1 MLLEYSYDN
10 ATKVLELLK
19 RNEVVTLSIAE
30 QMDTLVIEYTLLSDY
45 PETKQNRIKKVLE
58 NSMTKRLSLITLLD
72 SFIIT
77 KSEGKDTRLKLNF
90 NALHFPVAE
99 LAYRLVGHPLITEQM
114 HDNYGDMQKA
124 LERVE
129 KLSVE
134 LGIINTPL
142 GNVFRKEGSGR
153 NKKQIPLTVNDFIQV
168 MRRAVDN

>member
-1 MLLEYSYDN
+1 
-10 ATKVLELLK
+10 
-19 RNEVVTLSIAE
+19 
-30 QMDTLVIEYTLLSDY
+30 
-45 PETKQNRIKKVLE
+45 
-58 NSMTKRLSLITLLD
+58 
-72 SFIIT
+72 
-77 KSEGKDTRLKLNF
+77 
-90 NALHFPVAE
+90 
-99 LAYRLVGHPLITEQM
+99 M